1 MITGSPPDLRNGK
14 WVGMD
19 WVKFGWVRLGL
30 DESERD
36 WLGCTFQENSPSHQ
50 TICKSANVSPLM
62 RRERNKDKFNF
73 AEDSVSRKSAKAN

>member
-1 MITGSPPDLRNGK
+1 MASGLGWIGLSLDGLDWVWMSRNG
-14 WVGMD
+14 
-19 WVKFGWVRLGL
+19 FGW
-30 DESERD
+30 D

-73 AEDSVSRKSAKAN
+73 AEDSISRKSAKAN